1 MRILQV
7 YAGMFACFTRHVC
20 SLEPLVILFALHVY
34 VSLHY
39 SLPCPALPC
48 RALPCPALPC
58 PALPCPPVDALMLV
72 VQAYISWYC
81 TCGRLTS
88 SEGPCGMLPQH
99 GWASTIC
106 ITPTLL
112 TSLPLR

>member
-7 YAGMFACFTRHVC
+7 YAGMVACFTPHVC
-20 SLEPLVILFALHVY
+20 SLEPLVIMFAVLVY
-34 VSLHY
+34 VRLHY

-48 RALPCPALPC
+48 PALP
-58 PALPCPPVDALMLV
+58 VDPLMLL
-72 VQAYISWYC
+72 VQAYTSWYC

-99 GWASTIC
+99 GWASTTC
-106 ITPTLL
+106 ITLTLL
-112 TSLPLR
+112 TSLLLR

>member
-39 SLPCPALPC
+39 SLPCPAVPC
-48 RALPCPALPC
+48 PALPCPALPC
-58 PALPCPPVDALMLV
+58 PALPCPALPCPALPCLARQLMHSCLWCRHTYPGIVPVAD
-72 VQAYISWYC
+72 
-81 TCGRLTS
+81 
-88 SEGPCGMLPQH
+88 
-99 GWASTIC
+99 
-106 ITPTLL
+106 
-112 TSLPLR
+112 